1 MARGSGSRPGRGV
14 VVVLPKNQVPV
25 VLEKSLDAT
34 ANKRNGVELD
44 LPQNIIL
51 QIMKWYHDRGVLE
64 VPEKKLE
71 ASYNKVMAQMA
82 ADLEEVENVE
92 ST

>member
-1 MARGSGSRPGRGV
+1 
-14 VVVLPKNQVPV
+14 
-25 VLEKSLDAT
+25 
-34 ANKRNGVELD
+34 
-44 LPQNIIL
+44 
-51 QIMKWYHDRGVLE
+51 MKGGVLE

-71 ASYNKVMAQMA
+71 ASYNKVMDQLA